1 MKCLSTFICCG
12 WAYGCNLGLLY
23 PWRCG
28 QKSISTTFLGLDGFL
43 GGTLNCYTC
52 GGMAEELN
60 FWKIRV
66 RLSQMT
72 LQCHGWCCKHLLTA
86 SHIQFRCIWSVWATS
101 YAVDGRMGETLN
113 CYPWSCGPRIIF
125 LQNRPNIGA
134 KWRCG
139 VMVDAANPCWLTA
152 SHIHIRCIWSV
163 WAPSYAVN
171 GCMGATLDCY
181 SMGVG
186 Q

>member
-12 WAYGCNLGLLY
+12 WAYGCDLGLLY

-28 QKSISTTFLGLDGFL
+28 QQNISTFLCLDGCL

-125 LQNRPNIGA
+125 LQNRANIEPND
-134 KWRCG
+134 
-139 VMVDAANPCWLTA
+139 VVVSWLMLQTHA
-152 SHIHIRCIWSV
+152 DWLHPTSISDVFEVFEHLHMLW
-163 WAPSYAVN
+163 
-171 GCMGATLDCY
+171 
-181 SMGVG
+181 MGVWV
-186 Q
+186 QP